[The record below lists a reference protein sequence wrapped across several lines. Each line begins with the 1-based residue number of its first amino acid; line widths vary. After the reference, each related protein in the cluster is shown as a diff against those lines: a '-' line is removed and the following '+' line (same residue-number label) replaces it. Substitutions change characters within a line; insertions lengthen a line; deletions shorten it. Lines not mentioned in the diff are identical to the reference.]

1 MQHVII
7 GTGPAGVV
15 AAETLR
21 SLDPTA
27 SITMIGNEPE
37 PPYSRMAIPYLL
49 VGNIEEQG
57 TYLRKTENYFQS
69 KNIDVVQDHVSKVD
83 AINKKLVLQNGGEL
97 SYDRLLIATGSH
109 PIRPPV
115 PGLDNPNVRNCWTL
129 QDAREIEEDLHKVHM
144 KNQEGAP
151 AAQPQQESKPGLF
164 ARLFGGSKKPEQPT
178 AAAPEV
184 DDDPRPHV
192 VLIGAGFIGCIVL
205 ESLVRRNANLT
216 VIEQGDR
223 MVPRMLDHHC
233 GNLLKKWCEDKGVT
247 VLTSTRVSKVTEQS
261 DGTFTLEVDGGRE
274 LEQADAIICA
284 TGVAPNVE
292 FLKGTGVKVQQGILV
307 DQYLQTNVPDI
318 YAAGDVAE
326 SLDFAMGGTSVHA
339 IQPVAAEHARI
350 AATNMVQGN
359 TSLHQGSLVMNV
371 LDTLGLISASYG
383 AWHGVEGGEFS
394 ELYDPDEYRYIRLQ
408 FDGDIMV
415 GANTLG
421 MTQNVGAL
429 RGLIQSRL
437 KLGPWKQKLMDN
449 PLHFT
454 EAYVALSQGHTS

>member
-21 SLDPTA
+21 SLDPNAT
-27 SITMIGNEPE
+27 ITMIGNEPE

-49 VGNIEEQG
+49 VGNIEEEG
-57 TYLRKTENYFQS
+57 TYLRKTEDYFGS
-69 KNIDVVQDHVSKVD
+69 KNIDVVQDHVAKVD
-83 AINKKLVLQNGGEL
+83 AINKTLELKSGGSL
-97 SYDRLLIATGSH
+97 NYDRLLIATGSH

-115 PGLDNPNVRNCWTL
+115 PGLDNPAIRNCWTL
-129 QDAREIEEDLHKVHM
+129 EDARGIEADLHKVHM
-144 KNQEGAP
+144 KHQDHSPVDEVQE
-151 AAQPQQESKPGLF
+151 EEKPGFF
-164 ARLFGGSKKPEQPT
+164 ARLFGGGKKAESAP
-178 AAAPEV
+178 AVKPEV
-184 DDDPRPHV
+184 DEDPRPHV

-223 MVPRMLDHHC
+223 MVPRMLDYHC

-247 VLTSTRVSKVTEQS
+247 VLTSTRVSKVAEQT
-261 DGTFTLEVDGGRE
+261 DGTFTLELDGDHE
-274 LEQADAIICA
+274 LEDADAIICA
-284 TGVAPNVE
+284 TGVAPNID
-292 FLKGTGVKVQQGILV
+292 FLKGTGVKVADGILV
-307 DQYLQTNVPDI
+307 DEFLQTNVPDI

-326 SLDFAMGGTSVHA
+326 SHDFAVGGTSVHA

-350 AATNMVQGN
+350 AATNMVQSN
-359 TSLHQGSLVMNV
+359 SSPHQGSLVMNV

-383 AWHGVEGGEFS
+383 AWHGVEGGESS
-394 ELYDPDEYRYIRLQ
+394 ELYDPDDYRYIRLQ
-408 FDGDIMV
+408 FDGDILV

-421 MTQNVGAL
+421 MTQHVGAL

-437 KLGPWKQKLMDN
+437 KLGPWKEKLMDN
-449 PLHFT
+449 PLHFA
-454 EAYVALSQGHTS
+454 EAYVALSQGHS